1 MITIG
6 IMGTLTIG
14 MITTTLI
21 ETTDTI
27 DTNEFFIYSGPEK
40 NRNKDGG
47 DEAEAGGFCLSGAA
61 FNQSGCKK
69 SVHLMTGRKGLEISI
84 PDKNVEFLRKDLI
97 HSIQLKF
104 RMLV

>member
-1 MITIG
+1 MVTIT
-6 IMGTLTIG
+6 TG
-14 MITTTLI
+14 MIGTITI

-47 DEAEAGGFCLSGAA
+47 DEAGAGGLCLSAGA

-69 SVHLMTGRKGLEISI
+69 SVHPMIGRKGIEISI
-84 PDKNVEFLRKDLI
+84 PDKGVESLREDLI